1 MKKISKLRQER
12 HLPGMAHTYTQ
23 IYIHAVFAVEGRQN
37 LIKPEH
43 NTPHCW
49 KNSAW
54 ITTGDTFSRHPT
66 PEFPTMP
73 RLTTLGILITPV
85 LQRYRP

>member
-12 HLPGMAHTYTQ
+12 HLPGMAHTYPQ

-73 RLTTLGILITPV
+73 RLTALGVLYTGI